1 MIRENNKLF
10 ALDTPTTSYLFQVN
24 ETGHLEHLHYGRK
37 FQLQAGD
44 LNALEDKHRH
54 TIGDEPAYDEDHPT
68 LFLETFATA
77 LPDGWFLFQLP

>member
-37 FQLQAGD
+37 F
-44 LNALEDKHRH
+44 
-54 TIGDEPAYDEDHPT
+54 
-68 LFLETFATA
+68 
-77 LPDGWFLFQLP
+77 